1 MILCNSSDS
10 NKSNI
15 RLTIK
20 INGSFMMFHNRED
33 AAKKLAKKLE
43 WLKKE
48 NPIILAIPRGGI
60 VTGNVI
66 ASELCAK
73 LDIIVSRKVGA
84 PDTPELAIGAVM
96 HDGSYYP
103 NKRITIMLNVPQNY
117 INQEIVLQMKEIE
130 RRLIKFRGSKEYN
143 LEDRIVVLV
152 DDGVATGATMIVAVM
167 WVKKQ
172 KPKKLIIALPVGPKE
187 TINTLSEVADK
198 VIVLHSSY
206 LFNAVGE
213 FYQEFNQVDD
223 YKVQEIMSKHGYKIQ
238 LLK

>member
-1 MILCNSSDS
+1 MIF
-10 NKSNI
+10 K
-15 RLTIK
+15 
-20 INGSFMMFHNRED
+20 NRED
-33 AAKKLAKKLE
+33 AARKLTEKLE
-43 WLKKE
+43 WLKNE
-48 NPIILAIPRGGI
+48 DPIVLAIPRGGV
-60 VTGNVI
+60 VTGDII
-66 ASELCAK
+66 AAELGAK

-96 HDGSYYP
+96 HDGSYFP
-103 NKRITIMLNVPQNY
+103 NERITIMLSIPQNY
-117 INQEIVLQMKEIE
+117 INQEIAVQMKEIE
-130 RRLIKFRGSKEYN
+130 RRLIKFRGSKEYD
-143 LEDRIVVLV
+143 LEDRTVVLV
-152 DDGVATGATMIVAVM
+152 DDGVATGATMIVAAM

-172 KPKKLIIALPVGPKE
+172 KPKKLIIALPVGPKD

-198 VIVLHSSY
+198 VVVLHSPY

>member
-1 MILCNSSDS
+1 MIF
-10 NKSNI
+10 K
-15 RLTIK
+15 
-20 INGSFMMFHNRED
+20 NRED
-33 AAKKLAKKLE
+33 AARKLAKKLE

-48 NPIILAIPRGGI
+48 NPIILAIPRGGV

-66 ASELCAK
+66 ASELGAK

-96 HDGSYYP
+96 HDGSYFP
-103 NKRITIMLNVPQNY
+103 NERITIMLNVPQNY

-130 RRLIKFRGSKEYN
+130 RRLIKFRGSKEYD

-152 DDGVATGATMIVAVM
+152 DDGVATGATMIVAAM

-198 VIVLHSSY
+198 VIVLRSPY